1 MIKTLLNRK
10 LQNFVE
16 RIHRRRSLILAVLL
30 FVISCATPPV
40 IAITSPTVTVQAQQ
54 DGGQLANN
62 ATQLYRS
69 GQYEKAA
76 EAWQQTA
83 SVFAAQGNK
92 LNLAMALS
100 NLSLTYQKL
109 GKWQQATKAI
119 EQSLEIL
126 KTQPQGKEKLTIQAQ
141 TLDVQGNLQRE
152 MGQSTEALKT
162 WQQATNIYSKI
173 NEPEKLAQS
182 KINQAQAM
190 QDLGLYPRA
199 CSTLLDALKN
209 KIEKARNCQ
218 ELGDITS
225 EDLKENLQ
233 KVAKEPPSVT
243 TVVGLRSLGELLRIV
258 GQLDQSE
265 MILTTSLTLAQKLKS
280 PQEQAAVYLSLGNTA
295 QALTEGDLVRGRREN
310 NQQKSLAYYS
320 NVVKLSPCATTQQQA
335 QLNQLSLL
343 LNQEEFE
350 SAEQLWRSLY
360 PQLMNLSPS
369 RTGVYQ
375 QINFAHIF
383 VQSAEKDKFTFNP
396 NPRLPTFNQIAQI
409 LATATQQARSLGD
422 KRAEA
427 FALYNRGALSLLA
440 GSTQNLPQAETLTKQ
455 GLNIVSSF
463 ETPDITYQLLWQL
476 GRIRAAQK
484 NIPDAIASY
493 TKAYIA
499 LQSLRSDLITLNPE
513 IQFSFR
519 ESVEPVYRQLVDL
532 DLKHAVSLKKAGKNE
547 ESQKLLTQARNVI
560 ESLQVA
566 ELNNFFR
573 EACVEANFRQIDQ
586 IDRTAAVIYPIIL
599 PDRLELILTLPNQPN
614 SNQPNSIQHTTVI
627 SQKELEDTVEQV
639 HSSLQDL
646 DSQDKDFLPIY
657 QKVYDWLIRPFES
670 ELANSKIK
678 TLTFVLDGNLRN
690 IPMTI
695 LHDGKQ
701 FLIEK
706 YAIALSPGLRLVNPK
721 PLAEI
726 KLKALTAG
734 LSEIPKNFTVDPIFP
749 PLPNVKLELEQIKK
763 SGLSNK
769 PLLNEQFTTK
779 ELRKQIAGSRVPLI
793 VHLATHGQFSSKVN
807 DTFILSWDKRID
819 VKQLGNLLRNTTLNQ
834 GNPIELLVL
843 SACETASGD
852 KRAALGLAGVA
863 VQAGARSTLATL
875 WSVRDDSTAKIM
887 GEFYHQLE
895 IAKANKL
902 SKAEA
907 LRQAQLILQK
917 DANYTHPYFWA
928 PFVMVGNWQ

>member
-1 MIKTLLNRK
+1 MLNRK
-10 LQNFVE
+10 LRNFFKRVSK
-16 RIHRRRSLILAVLL
+16 RRSLVLAVLL
-30 FVISCATPPV
+30 FIISCATPPV
-40 IAITSPTVTVQAQQ
+40 IAMTSPTVTVETQQ

-83 SVFAAQGNK
+83 NVFAAQGNK
-92 LNLAMALS
+92 LNQAMALS

-109 GKWQQATKAI
+109 GQWEQATKAI
-119 EQSLEIL
+119 EKSLLIL
-126 KTQPQGKEKLTIQAQ
+126 KTQPQGKEKLTILAQ
-141 TLDVQGNLQRE
+141 TLDVQGNLRRE
-152 MGQSTEALKT
+152 TGKSTEALTT

-199 CSTLLDALKN
+199 CNTLVDALKN
-209 KIEKARNCQ
+209 KIEEVQNCQ
-218 ELGDITS
+218 DLDDITS
-225 EDLKENLQ
+225 QELKENLQ
-233 KVAKEPPSVT
+233 KVAKEPPTST
-243 TVVGLRSLGELLRIV
+243 TVVGLRSLGELLRVV

-265 MILTTSLTLAQKLKS
+265 IILTTSLTLAQKLNS
-280 PQEQAAVYLSLGNTA
+280 PQEQAAAYLSLGNTA
-295 QALTEGDLVRGRREN
+295 QALAEGEIVRSKREN
-310 NQQKSLAYYS
+310 EQQNALKYYD
-320 NVVKLSPCATTQQQA
+320 NVVKLSPSATTQQQA

-343 LNQEEFE
+343 LNQEEFK

-360 PQLMNLSPS
+360 PQLLNLSPS

-383 VQSAEKDKFTFNP
+383 VQLAEKDNSTFNS
-396 NPRLPTFNQIAQI
+396 NSQLPIFTQIDQI

-427 FALYNRGALSLLA
+427 FALHNRGALYLLA
-440 GSTQNLPQAETLTKQ
+440 GSTQNLSQAETFIKQ
-455 GLNIVSSF
+455 GLNLVTSF
-463 ETPDITYQLLWQL
+463 ETPDITYQLLWKL
-476 GRIRAAQK
+476 GQIRADQGDT
-484 NIPDAIASY
+484 PDAIASY
-493 TKAYIA
+493 TKAYNA

-532 DLKHAVSLKKAGKNE
+532 DLKHAVYLKKAGKND

-573 EACVEANFRQIDQ
+573 EACVEANFKQIDQ
-586 IDRTAAVIYPIIL
+586 IDRTAAVIYPIVL
-599 PDRLELILTLPNQPN
+599 PDRLELILTLPNQPA
-614 SNQPNSIQHTTVI
+614 SIQHTTVI
-627 SQKELEDTVEQV
+627 SRKELEDTVEQV
-639 HSSLQDL
+639 QRSLIDL
-646 DSQDKDFLPIY
+646 ESQYQDFLPIY
-657 QKVYDWLIRPFES
+657 KQVYDWLIRPFES
-670 ELANSKIK
+670 ELANNKIK

-734 LSEIPKNFTVDPIFP
+734 LSEIPKNFTPDQNFP
-749 PLPNVKLELEQIKK
+749 PLPNVQRELEQIKK
-763 SGLSNK
+763 FGLSNQ

-779 ELRKQIAGSRVPLI
+779 ELRKQIAGSSVPPI
-793 VHLATHGQFSSKVN
+793 VHLATHGRFSSKVK

-834 GNPIELLVL
+834 GSPIELLVL

-863 VQAGARSTLATL
+863 VRAGARSTLATL
-875 WSVRDDSTAKIM
+875 WSVRDESTAKIM

-895 IAKANKL
+895 LAKANKL

-917 DANYTHPYFWA
+917 DAKYSHPHFWA